1 MPIVRDLLRSERYK
15 ALRTILKDQRDAL
28 DVGQEHVGEAIG
40 RPQTFVS
47 DVETAVRRVDVIEF
61 LRLAK
66 TLELDPLEV
75 LSRVLEVEDTIPP
88 PVVPARHLK
97 NR

>member
-1 MPIVRDLLRSERYK
+1 MPIVRDLLRSERYE

-28 DVGQEHVGEAIG
+28 NVGQEHVGEAIS

-47 DVETAVRRVDVIEF
+47 DVETAVRRVDVVEF

-66 TLELDPLEV
+66 ALELDPLEV